1 MVGSGECK
9 FTLKRPVE
17 VVQCRTADTVYQKQT
32 LPEKRAMTIHGWK
45 RNVVLCN
52 MIQSKIV
59 TGLHSELCWDLHSVE
74 GRNTVPCCYTVAR
87 RSVGRR
93 SKVASFYE
101 ALAGIT
107 RLPRLEQR

>member
-9 FTLKRPVE
+9 FTLKRPVQ
-17 VVQCRTADTVYQKQT
+17 VVQCRLQIHKKT
-32 LPEKRAMTIHGWK
+32 LPEKRAMTIHGLK

-59 TGLHSELCWDLHSVE
+59 TGVHSELCWDLHSVE

-93 SKVASFYE
+93 IKVASFYE